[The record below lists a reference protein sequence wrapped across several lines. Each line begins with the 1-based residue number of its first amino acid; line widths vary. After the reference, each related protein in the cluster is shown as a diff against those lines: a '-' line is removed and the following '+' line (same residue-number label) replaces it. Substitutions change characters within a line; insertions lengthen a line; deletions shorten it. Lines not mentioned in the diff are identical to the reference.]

1 MSRTRNARAM
11 RMIGLAALAG
21 LRPIFSSADDKQGG
35 GGNTED
41 KNKGDDKGKQQQQE
55 PEKLTLTKAEL
66 KAQIDEA
73 LRAEREQAAEDAR
86 KEREK
91 KEREELEAK
100 GELQKLLD
108 KEREERARE
117 KAEIRALKIERDLRD
132 YLATKH
138 PEYASVA
145 KYILPQIPADT
156 KDADLKAAIEKAA
169 ADYVKDNPRETKGS
183 AAPAA
188 PGRTTAKPNNGKP
201 VNRMAGLESSI

>member
-21 LRPIFSSADDKQGG
+21 LRQYHAAEPDPANPPAGG
-35 GGNTED
+35 GGGAKPPEPKKLELTEEELA
-41 KNKGDDKGKQQQQE
+41 QRVASA
-55 PEKLTLTKAEL
+55 LKAERDKDAEAARKKQEEADRK
-66 KAQIDEA
+66 KAEEEGKWKELAD
-73 LRAEREQAAEDAR
+73 AEKAKSAELAAENR
-86 KEREK
+86 RL
-91 KEREELEAK
+91 R
-100 GELQKLLD
+100 
-108 KEREERARE
+108 
-117 KAEIRALKIERDLRD
+117 ITNDLRD

-138 PEYASVA
+138 PEYAGVA